1 MFDSQNF
8 QALPF
13 CPAFG
18 LADKKAQVF
27 PHLLPAGRS
36 NHASPSPQ
44 VGILTSAPLSNH
56 KKSQASLF
64 LPFEPFSDLLGSLP
78 CVPPRSPHCVS
89 NKPFHHVLDIV
100 WGHQSWHPKQNFGRT
115 THSVLSPKPQF
126 IPRQTVGSMKL
137 GFRIIWAALIESVAN
152 WKISGFSI
160 PKVINQLR
168 IEIQLSF
175 PFLFLKLTICVI
187 FICQFQS

>member
-1 MFDSQNF
+1 MLVPAHRWESSSQPHS
-8 QALPF
+8 LITR
-13 CPAFG
+13 
-18 LADKKAQVF
+18 KAKPV
-27 PHLLPAGRS
+27 
-36 NHASPSPQ
+36 
-44 VGILTSAPLSNH
+44 
-56 KKSQASLF
+56 F

-89 NKPFHHVLDIV
+89 NKLFHHVLDIV

-115 THSVLSPKPQF
+115 THSILSPKPQF

-175 PFLFLKLTICVI
+175 PFLFLKLTIRVYNFHLSI
-187 FICQFQS
+187 PKLGESPHLHRATTPISLQVV